1 MRNKKRIMPRLA
13 KLPELGTKAAALEGC
28 VDLIARMCGKPE
40 TVVRYWLDL
49 YFQVRLAFAVEEDQ
63 RRRKEDGCWRTQ
75 WLGKVTAAE
84 TAHDT
89 AENAAPAPEA
99 RADEE
104 SAAETKEAQEPV
116 AEQSATPPPT
126 GELTI
131 DISPVRES
139 SGELAGF
146 QPFTRK
152 KQGAPVGNTR
162 ASDAWLFKRETF
174 ERLTRMRKSGITI
187 NQIVSASRG
196 NLTDDVVLNILQAGK
211 MSISYY
217 RKLAAALDRI
227 ES

>member
-1 MRNKKRIMPRLA
+1 MRDEGLPRPIHPPDPGAYRLFILSPGGARTYQNHYENKELQKMRNKKRIMPRLA

-104 SAAETKEAQEPV
+104 SAAKTKEAQEPV
-116 AEQSATPPPT
+116 AEKSVTPPPY
-126 GELTI
+126 
-131 DISPVRES
+131 R
-139 SGELAGF
+139 
-146 QPFTRK
+146 
-152 KQGAPVGNTR
+152 
-162 ASDAWLFKRETF
+162 
-174 ERLTRMRKSGITI
+174 
-187 NQIVSASRG
+187 
-196 NLTDDVVLNILQAGK
+196 TDD
-211 MSISYY
+211 Y
-217 RKLAAALDRI
+217 RYLPRQGVCR
-227 ES
+227 

>member
-1 MRNKKRIMPRLA
+1 MGSKKRIMPRPV
-13 KLPELGTKAAALEGC
+13 KPPELGTKAAALEGC

-49 YFQVRLAFAVEEDQ
+49 YFQTRLAYAVEQEQ

-104 SAAETKEAQEPV
+104 SAAEKSV
-116 AEQSATPPPT
+116 TPPPT
-126 GELTI
+126 IGQMIVDICPAGE
-131 DISPVRES
+131 SA
-139 SGELAGF
+139 GELAGF
-146 QPFTRK
+146 EPIAPNRG
-152 KQGAPVGNTR
+152 GAPRGNAN
-162 ASDAWLFKRETF
+162 ASDAAKFKRETF
-174 ERLTRMRKSGITI
+174 ERLTRMREGGITI
-187 NQIVSASRG
+187 DQIVSASRG
-196 NLTDDVVLNILQAGK
+196 NLTDDVVLNILQARK

-217 RKLAAALDRI
+217 RKLAVALDRI

>member
-116 AEQSATPPPT
+116 AEQSATPPPYRRADYRYIPRE
-126 GELTI
+126 GI
-131 DISPVRES
+131 VR
-139 SGELAGF
+139 
-146 QPFTRK
+146 
-152 KQGAPVGNTR
+152 
-162 ASDAWLFKRETF
+162 
-174 ERLTRMRKSGITI
+174 
-187 NQIVSASRG
+187 
-196 NLTDDVVLNILQAGK
+196 
-211 MSISYY
+211 
-217 RKLAAALDRI
+217 
-227 ES
+227 